1 MNTKIQI
8 VSFSH
13 KGNRPNQEDCLCS
26 GLVFDKEPLYYAV
39 VCDGIGGHKNG
50 EIASKLVCDSFSR
63 SFKSVKNEGYV
74 DLVAIFNNALAYAYE
89 QLESYD
95 EGGLSIKRMG
105 TTLTCVLLYKNK
117 GLCAHIGDS
126 RIYHIRNTF
135 FRSKILYKSLDHSL
149 VNELIALGKLKP
161 EDANSH
167 PERHRI
173 TRAIQAY
180 NRVNATIHSCD
191 NVKPGDYFFL
201 CTDGVLEQLTDSKLC
216 EILHAKTKDAK
227 LKLREIEKECYA
239 KTQDN
244 FSSCLIQI
252 PEYSIMQRIKYLSL
266 LLQKIKMDSDSGG
279 NQ

>member
-1 MNTKIQI
+1 MKNEIDIAT
-8 VSFSH
+8 FSH
-13 KGNRPNQEDCLCS
+13 KGNKPNQEDCICYGS
-26 GLVFDKEPLYYAV
+26 VCVSEPLYYVV
-39 VCDGIGGHKNG
+39 VCDGLGGHSNG
-50 EIASKLVCDSFSR
+50 EIASSLVCESFSR
-63 SFKSVKNEGYV
+63 SIENVENEGPV

-105 TTLTCVLLYKNK
+105 TTLTCVLLYKK
-117 GLCAHIGDS
+117 KALCAHIGDS

-180 NRVNATIHSCD
+180 NRVNATIHLCD
-191 NVKPGDYFFL
+191 NVNPGDYFFL
-201 CTDGVLEQLTDSKLC
+201 CTDGVLEQLTDILLCDILRKNKKNAVHSALNEIEKLC
-216 EILHAKTKDAK
+216 ENRTNDNHSCCLFQITRQFGKNTKICSFL
-227 LKLREIEKECYA
+227 LKFFERFLP
-239 KTQDN
+239 N
-244 FSSCLIQI
+244 F
-252 PEYSIMQRIKYLSL
+252 
-266 LLQKIKMDSDSGG
+266 
-279 NQ
+279 

>member
-1 MNTKIQI
+1 MSSKIQI

-13 KGNRPNQEDCLCS
+13 KGNRPNQEDCLCFGS
-26 GLVFDKEPLYYAV
+26 VCDKEPLYYAV
-39 VCDGIGGHKNG
+39 VCDGIGGHSNG

-63 SFKSVKNEGYV
+63 SFKSVKNEGHV
-74 DLVAIFNNALAYAYE
+74 DLEAIFNNALAYAYD

-95 EGGLSIKRMG
+95 EDGLSIKRMG
-105 TTLTCVLLYKNK
+105 TTLTCVLIYKK
-117 GLCAHIGDS
+117 KALCAHIGDS
-126 RIYHIRNTF
+126 RIYHIQNSF
-135 FRSKILYKSLDHSL
+135 FGSKILYKSFDHSL
-149 VNELIALGKLKP
+149 VNELISLGKLRP
-161 EDANSH
+161 EEANTH
-167 PERHRI
+167 PGRQRI
-173 TRAIQAY
+173 TRAMQAH

>member
-1 MNTKIQI
+1 MKNEIDIAT
-8 VSFSH
+8 FSH
-13 KGNRPNQEDCLCS
+13 KGNKPNQEDCICYGS
-26 GLVFDKEPLYYAV
+26 VCGSEPLYYVV
-39 VCDGIGGHKNG
+39 VCDGLGGHSNG
-50 EIASKLVCDSFSR
+50 EIASSLVCESFSR
-63 SFKSVKNEGYV
+63 SIENVENEGPV

-105 TTLTCVLLYKNK
+105 TTLTCVMLHKK
-117 GLCAHIGDS
+117 KALCAHIGDS

-149 VNELIALGKLKP
+149 VNELIALGKLNP

-167 PERHRI
+167 PGRHRI
-173 TRAIQAY
+173 TRAMQAY
-180 NRVNATIHSCD
+180 NRVNATIHLCD
-191 NVKPGDYFFL
+191 NVKSGDYFFL
-201 CTDGVLEQLTDSKLC
+201 CTDGVLEQLTDSILC
-216 EILHAKTKDAK
+216 GILHAKKKSVK
-227 LKLREIEKECYA
+227 LKLREIEKVCYA

>member
-1 MNTKIQI
+1 MKNEIDIAT
-8 VSFSH
+8 FSH
-13 KGNRPNQEDCLCS
+13 KGNKPNQEDCICYGS
-26 GLVFDKEPLYYAV
+26 VCGSEPLYYVV
-39 VCDGIGGHKNG
+39 VCDGLGGHSNG
-50 EIASKLVCDSFSR
+50 EIASSLVCESFSR
-63 SFKSVKNEGYV
+63 SIENVENEGPV

-105 TTLTCVLLYKNK
+105 TTLTCVLLYKK
-117 GLCAHIGDS
+117 KALCAHIGDS

-149 VNELIALGKLKP
+149 VNELIALGKLNP

-167 PERHRI
+167 PGRHRI
-173 TRAIQAY
+173 TRAMQAY
-180 NRVNATIHSCD
+180 NRVNATIHLCD
-191 NVKPGDYFFL
+191 NVKSGDYFFL
-201 CTDGVLEQLTDSKLC
+201 CTDGVLEQLTDSILC
-216 EILHAKTKDAK
+216 GILHAKKKGVK
-227 LKLREIEKECYA
+227 LKLREIEKVCYA

>member
-1 MNTKIQI
+1 MKNEIDIAT
-8 VSFSH
+8 FSH
-13 KGNRPNQEDCLCS
+13 KGNKPNQEDCICYGS
-26 GLVFDKEPLYYAV
+26 VCGSEPLYYVV
-39 VCDGIGGHKNG
+39 VCDGLGGHSNG
-50 EIASKLVCDSFSR
+50 EIASSLVCESFSR
-63 SFKSVKNEGYV
+63 SIENVENEGPV

-105 TTLTCVLLYKNK
+105 TTLTCVLLYKK
-117 GLCAHIGDS
+117 KALCAHIGDS

-149 VNELIALGKLKP
+149 VNELIALGKLNP

-167 PERHRI
+167 PGRHRI
-173 TRAIQAY
+173 TRAMQAY
-180 NRVNATIHSCD
+180 NRVNATIHLCD
-191 NVKPGDYFFL
+191 NVKSGDYFFL
-201 CTDGVLEQLTDSKLC
+201 CTDGVLEQLTDSILC
-216 EILHAKTKDAK
+216 GILHAKKKGVK
-227 LKLREIEKECYA
+227 LKLREIEKVCYA

-266 LLQKIKMDSDSGG
+266 LLQKIIAVR
-279 NQ
+279 

>member
-1 MNTKIQI
+1 MKNEIDIAT
-8 VSFSH
+8 FSH
-13 KGNRPNQEDCLCS
+13 KGNKPNQEDCICYGS
-26 GLVFDKEPLYYAV
+26 VCGSEPLYYVV
-39 VCDGIGGHKNG
+39 VCDGLGGHSNG
-50 EIASKLVCDSFSR
+50 EIASSLVCESFSR
-63 SFKSVKNEGYV
+63 SIENVENEGPV

-95 EGGLSIKRMG
+95 EDGLSIKRMG
-105 TTLTCVLLYKNK
+105 TTLTCVLLYKK
-117 GLCAHIGDS
+117 KALCAHIGDS

-180 NRVNATIHSCD
+180 NRVNATIHLCD

-201 CTDGVLEQLTDSKLC
+201 CTDGVLEQLTDILLCDILRKNKKNAVHSALNEIEKLC
-216 EILHAKTKDAK
+216 ENRTNDNHSCCLFQITRQFGKNTK
-227 LKLREIEKECYA
+227 ICS
-239 KTQDN
+239 
-244 FSSCLIQI
+244 F
-252 PEYSIMQRIKYLSL
+252 L
-266 LLQKIKMDSDSGG
+266 LNL
-279 NQ
+279 

>member
-39 VCDGIGGHKNG
+39 VCDGLGGHSNG
-50 EIASKLVCDSFSR
+50 EIASSLVCESFSR
-63 SFKSVKNEGYV
+63 SIENVENEGPV

-89 QLESYD
+89 QLETYD

-105 TTLTCVLLYKNK
+105 TTLTCVLLYKK
-117 GLCAHIGDS
+117 KALCAHIGDS

-161 EDANSH
+161 EDVHSH
-167 PERHRI
+167 PGRHRI
-173 TRAIQAY
+173 TRAMQAY
-180 NRVNATIHSCD
+180 NRVNATIHLCD

-201 CTDGVLEQLTDSKLC
+201 CTDGVLEQLTDLILC
-216 EILHAKTKDAK
+216 GILHAKKKGVK
-227 LKLREIEKECYA
+227 LKLREIEKVCYS

-266 LLQKIKMDSDSGG
+266 LLQR
-279 NQ
+279 N